1 MNSNYYFDRTS
12 ELVILGNWLNGKHK
26 EDIALIDEKLFEYR
40 ELYKAAK
47 EGSKTFI
54 QLMAEGKTDGVKL
67 SDIISA
73 ADPSGIGGA
82 LAEATYQDAKA
93 AALLMQRDILI
104 NELSDQGA
112 DIPATT
118 SRLLQTQAA
127 IDKREVKPAA
137 ANLADNLLKEI
148 DNESNAAKIKFG
160 RGFENLDKIIGSM
173 QRGQLVVLAARPATG
188 KSAAALQ
195 IAFNVYNKGAKVLF
209 FPLEM
214 TTTETLKRLV
224 VQQEVIE
231 NQAAL
236 KAPRENEKSDIKI
249 FLDDMEKTGDF
260 LFYEGVNDL
269 ETIAQTIKE
278 QQPNFVVIDQLTQVR
293 TARRTKDIRE
303 RYVEVT
309 ADLKHI
315 ALEYQTTILLLTQLN
330 REAADKRPTLENLHE
345 SDATG
350 QNADIVLLMQ
360 KKDADDTKKSGTPS
374 LDNIDFY
381 IVKNRGGVSDR
392 KVPHKFSGEKYRFYS
407 VGR

>member
-47 EGSKTFI
+47 DGSKTFI

-73 ADPSGIGGA
+73 TDPSGIGGA
-82 LAEATYQDAKA
+82 LAEATYQDARA
-93 AALLMQRDILI
+93 AALLMQRDTLI

-118 SRLLQTQAA
+118 SKLLQTQAA

-231 NQAAL
+231 SQTAL
-236 KAPRENEKSDIKI
+236 KAPRENEKEDIKI
-249 FLDDMEKTGDF
+249 FLDEIEKTGDL

-269 ETIAQTIKE
+269 ETIEQTIKE
-278 QQPNFVVIDQLTQVR
+278 QRPNFVVIDQLTQVR

-309 ADLKHI
+309 AELKHI

-330 REAADKRPTLENLHE
+330 RDAADKRPTLENLHE

-360 KKDADDTKKSGTPS
+360 KKDADDIKAPGTPL
-374 LDNIDFY
+374 LDNIDIY
-381 IVKNRGGVSDR
+381 IVKNRGGASDR
-392 KVPHKFSGEKYRFYS
+392 KVPHKFSGEKFRFYS